1 MATSTNLFLE
11 DFMASVF
18 TLIMEGKI
26 PGHFVYQD
34 DTAIAILTIQPIR
47 EGHVLV
53 IPRAEV
59 NQWSDLPL
67 DTAAHLM
74 KISHKIANA
83 MKAVFPCTRI
93 GMMIAG
99 LEVPHT
105 HIHLVP
111 MDSMD
116 DLNFAFAKNADQEA
130 LKHTAE
136 KIRAALA

>member
-1 MATSTNLFLE
+1 
-11 DFMASVF
+11 MASVF

-26 PGHFVYQD
+26 PGNFVWKD
-34 DTAIAILTIQPIR
+34 DKAVAILTIQPIR
-47 EGHVLV
+47 QGHVLV

-59 NQWSDLPL
+59 DQWSDLPL
-67 DTAAHLM
+67 DLASHLTQV
-74 KISHKIANA
+74 SHKVANA
-83 MKAVFPCTRI
+83 LKVAFPAKRV

-116 DLNFAFAKNADQEA
+116 DLSFAFAKNAEGEV
-130 LKHTAE
+130 LKKTAE
-136 KIRAALA
+136 KIRGVLVEHGFSEAKL